1 VAPGS
6 TFAPGT
12 PVAGLT
18 GRPVYDTT
26 APGETTTGNL
36 LDKVL
41 SDPGTTTSISSFTID
56 GTNTTVKPGTPTQ
69 VYDPATG
76 ALTGTVT
83 VQPDGS
89 YSFTPA
95 PGFTGPV
102 PEIDATVVSSNGQS
116 TVVPLY
122 ITVDPFLKDA
132 NESQTITAGSGPLN
146 LNLLSNS
153 QAPTGTTTSI
163 TSFSLP
169 GSSITYPAGPTPVP
183 VYDPITNKLTGTIVV
198 QPDGSVVFTP
208 ASGFSGQVPAITYT
222 VESSDGQTSPG
233 TVAIDIVP
241 GDWHC
246 SLAACIGL

>member
-1 VAPGS
+1 
-6 TFAPGT
+6 
-12 PVAGLT
+12 
-18 GRPVYDTT
+18 
-26 APGETTTGNL
+26 
-36 LDKVL
+36 
-41 SDPGTTTSISSFTID
+41 
-56 GTNTTVKPGTPTQ
+56 VKPGTPTR

-95 PGFTGPV
+95 PGFTGAV
-102 PEIDATVVSSNGQS
+102 PQIDATVVSSNGQS

-132 NESQTITAGSGPLN
+132 NESQTITAGSGPLT

-153 QAPTGTTTSI
+153 EGPTDTTTSI

-198 QPDGSVVFTP
+198 QPDGTATFTP
-208 ASGFSGQVPAITYT
+208 APGFSGQVPPITYN
-222 VESSDGQTSPG
+222 VASSDGQSQPSTLTIEVLPG
-233 TVAIDIVP
+233 EV
-241 GDWHC
+241 
-246 SLAACIGL
+246 